1 MSNNSKKRSNNVN
14 NDDVSATAAG
24 EESSAVMASTSSLV
38 AGAAAAA
45 AASAAPAL
53 TPVRAV
59 GLSSLLSRT
68 SSPQSMSPAGRKKQ
82 KQIETK
88 KVKIFI
94 LQHQGVPFSLALPD
108 AFLFKDKLKAL
119 ATAGIEPVLIGD
131 AKFEKHLSL
140 KVFYQA
146 GIFLP
151 EFKTLLN
158 SSWFLTETM
167 EGFDDP
173 TVAFRDNFARLA
185 GKLAY
190 GLNST
195 PPSNE
200 TG

>member
-1 MSNNSKKRSNNVN
+1 MSNSKKRGNVN
-14 NDDVSATAAG
+14 NDDSSATAAG
-24 EESSAVMASTSSLV
+24 EESSAVMTASTVSLV
-38 AGAAAAA
+38 AGAAAV
-45 AASAAPAL
+45 SAAPAL
-53 TPVRAV
+53 TSPVRAV

-68 SSPQSMSPAGRKKQ
+68 STPQSMSPAAKKKQ
-82 KQIETK
+82 KKIETK
-88 KVKIFI
+88 KLKIFI
-94 LQHQGVPFSLALPD
+94 LQHQGVPFSLAIPD
-108 AFLFKDKLKAL
+108 AYLFKDKLKAL
-119 ATAGIEPVLIGD
+119 GNAGVTPVLIGD

-167 EGFDDP
+167 EGFEDA
-173 TVAFRDNFARLA
+173 TVSFRDNFHPLA

-195 PPSNE
+195 IPSPE
-200 TG
+200 TGY